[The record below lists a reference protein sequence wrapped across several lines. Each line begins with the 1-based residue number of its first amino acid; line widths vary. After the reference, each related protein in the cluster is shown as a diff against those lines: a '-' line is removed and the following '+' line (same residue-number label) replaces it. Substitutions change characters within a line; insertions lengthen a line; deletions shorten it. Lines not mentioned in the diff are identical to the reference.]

1 MSQPE
6 VPSIAVLPFANMSAD
21 PEQEYF
27 CDGLAEELIDA
38 LARLDGLRVVGR
50 TSSFQFKGK
59 GQDLR
64 AIGEQLSART
74 VLEGSVRK
82 AGNRLRIN
90 AQLINTTTA
99 TTSGQNGSTGTL
111 DDVFEVQDEI
121 ARSVVAQLRVPLLG
135 GARRASC
142 RPPPTT
148 SKHTSCISRGGSW
161 RTGSLC
167 RRSTRRSPISTGAIE
182 HDPGFAAAHAARANA
197 HCWLGFAGARAP
209 HDLYGQARRSAER
222 ALELDEL
229 LSDAHVAIAAVYFEY
244 EWNWDAADAA
254 FRRALELH
262 PNSAFAHWT
271 YGYYLGNIG
280 RFEESTAHN
289 DQAIDLDPLW
299 VNPHQG
305 KPLSPTSNIRTKR
318 RSPATSEP
326 RARTATLGVA
336 G

>member
-1 MSQPE
+1 MQAATDNLE
-6 VPSIAVLPFANMSAD
+6 AYELYLKGRELANRVTVPALDQAIA
-21 PEQEYF
+21 YF
-27 CDGLAEELIDA
+27 D
-38 LARLDGLRVVGR
+38 R
-50 TSSFQFKGK
+50 
-59 GQDLR
+59 
-64 AIGEQLSART
+64 
-74 VLEGSVRK
+74 
-82 AGNRLRIN
+82 
-90 AQLINTTTA
+90 
-99 TTSGQNGSTGTL
+99 
-111 DDVFEVQDEI
+111 
-121 ARSVVAQLRVPLLG
+121 
-135 GARRASC
+135 
-142 RPPPTT
+142 
-148 SKHTSCISRGGSW
+148 
-161 RTGSLC
+161 
-167 RRSTRRSPISTGAIE
+167 AIE

-305 KPLSPTSNIRTKR
+305 KAAFAYFEHKDEEAL
-318 RSPATSEP
+318 AGHL
-326 RARTATLGVA
+326 RASRPNRNARCGRMKL
-336 G
+336 